1 MYYQTLFNGALAG
14 LNSTNLMPAVIKVA
28 SVMLIASLLYS
39 VYSAYTASGDVR
51 ILATA
56 AIKYLIIGLVLV
68 NYATVFQD
76 FNNAFNG
83 VANYI
88 VSTGPGVKDVFA
100 SWGQQI
106 AVYWQSNAHG
116 VSGWLSTIYHLGSGA
131 AGGVVASIM
140 LLAAVGLYRLAYLLF
155 CLFYAVYGSILF
167 VFGPF
172 VLALMPATG
181 IGRISRTYVIN
192 LMIFSAWGLIYAILS
207 ELIYVL
213 HFNDVSMMLNNST
226 YLNATI
232 SNPMVILGLASLLFA
247 IIIALIPYIASRI
260 VQGDV
265 GATLLTV
272 AGAAL
277 TAATVAASAAG
288 TALMGAA
295 GGWGYAASTS
305 GGPGGGG
312 GSGSGS
318 LVSNSSPPKPPD
330 NPGSAPPQPPDGPG
344 GSAGASADSVASSQ
358 GSSSSSPA
366 KLMSAEVSSKGGSAQ
381 ASNAGGDSGAGD
393 QGGRAVAGGG
403 GSGGGR
409 AGGVSK
415 PIPMPW
421 TPGSNMPGHRSGFS
435 FTHAA
440 AWYGAYAARSAYN
453 RMSGAN
459 PGGDR
464 KT

>member
-14 LNSTNLMPAVIKVA
+14 LNGTNLMPAIIKVA

-76 FNNAFNG
+76 VNDAFNG

-88 VSTGPGVKDVFA
+88 VSAGPGLTDVFR
-100 SWGQQI
+100 SWGQQLV
-106 AVYWQSNAHG
+106 AYWHNSSG
-116 VSGWLSTIYHLGSGA
+116 VGGFTSFIWHFGQNIGA
-131 AGGVVASIM
+131 GLTSAI
-140 LLAAVGLYRLAYLLF
+140 LIFTAAALYRIAYLLF
-155 CLFYAVYGSILF
+155 CLFYTVYGAILY
-167 VFGPF
+167 VCGPF

-181 IGRISRTYVIN
+181 IGRISRTYLIN
-192 LMIFSAWGLIYAILS
+192 LMIFNAWGLIYAILA

-213 HFNDVSMMLNNST
+213 HLNDVNTVLSNSS
-226 YLNATI
+226 YLNLTVA
-232 SNPMVILGLASLLFA
+232 NPMVILAVASLLYA
-247 IIIALIPYIASRI
+247 VIIALIPYVASRI
-260 VQGDV
+260 MQGDV

-288 TALMGAA
+288 TALMGAG
-295 GGWGYAASTS
+295 GGWGYAGASTG

-312 GSGSGS
+312 GSGS
-318 LVSNSSPPKPPD
+318 LASNSSPPKPPD
-330 NPGSAPPQPPDGPG
+330 IPGSAPPQPADGPG
-344 GSAGASADSVASSQ
+344 GSAGASADSVSSSQ

-366 KLMSAEVSSKGGSAQ
+366 KPMSAEVSSKGGSTQ
-381 ASNAGGDSGAGD
+381 ASNGGGDSGAGA
-393 QGGRAVAGGG
+393 QSSRAAAGGG

-409 AGGVSK
+409 AAGGSK

-421 TPGSNMPGHRSGFS
+421 TPGSNVPGHRQGFS

-459 PGGDR
+459 PGGDK

>member
-14 LNSTNLMPAVIKVA
+14 LNSTNLMPAIIKVA

-39 VYSAYTASGDVR
+39 VYSAYSASGDVR

-76 FNNAFNG
+76 INNAFNG

-116 VSGWLSTIYHLGSGA
+116 VSGWLSAIYHLGSGA

-192 LMIFSAWGLIYAILS
+192 LMLFSAWGLIYAILS

-277 TAATVAASAAG
+277 TAATVAASAAS
-288 TALMGAA
+288 TALMGAG
-295 GGWGYAASTS
+295 GGWGYAGAGTS
-305 GGPGGGG
+305 SGPGGGG

-318 LVSNSSPPKPPD
+318 LASNSSPPKPPD
-330 NPGSAPPQPPDGPG
+330 NPGSAPPKPADGPG
-344 GSAGASADSVASSQ
+344 SSGGASTDSIASSQ

-366 KLMSAEVSSKGGSAQ
+366 KPMSAEVGGNGGGAQ
-381 ASNAGGDSGAGD
+381 VGNGGGDSGAGE
-393 QGGRAVAGGG
+393 QGSRAAAGGG
-403 GSGGGR
+403 GGG
-409 AGGVSK
+409 SK

-459 PGGDR
+459 PGGDK

>member
-1 MYYQTLFNGALAG
+1 MYYQTLFNGALTG
-14 LNSTNLMPAVIKVA
+14 LNSSSLMPGILKIA
-28 SVMLIASLLYS
+28 SVILIASLLYS

-76 FNNAFNG
+76 VTNAFNG
-83 VANYI
+83 IANYI

-116 VSGWLSTIYHLGSGA
+116 VSGWLSAIYHLGSGA

-213 HFNDVSMMLNNST
+213 HFNDVGTMLNNST

-288 TALMGAA
+288 TALMGAG
-295 GGWGYAASTS
+295 GGWGYAASS
-305 GGPGGGG
+305 AGGSGGGG
-312 GSGSGS
+312 GGAGSA
-318 LVSNSSPPKPPD
+318 VASNSPPPKPPD
-330 NPGSAPPQPPDGPG
+330 NPGGSRPKPPDGPG
-344 GSAGASADSVASSQ
+344 GSGGTTADSFAGSQ

-366 KLMSAEVSSKGGSAQ
+366 KPLSAEVSSNGGSMQ
-381 ASNAGGDSGAGD
+381 ASGGGGGSGAGD
-393 QGGRAVAGGG
+393 EGVVSAPGGG
-403 GSGGGR
+403 GTGGGR
-409 AGGVSK
+409 AGGGSK
-415 PIPMPW
+415 PMPMPW
-421 TPGSNMPGHRSGFS
+421 TPGSNMPGHRQGFS

-453 RMSGAN
+453 RMSGQN
-459 PGGDR
+459 QGGDR
-464 KT
+464 KK